1 MLSKLITGAALQD
14 DTKVRDALESST
26 LKEKHNTRIT
36 FEDPEEDMIGEALEG
51 TGRWGKGYREGEG
64 GGRAATRQGLNS
76 RQEMAYIVT
85 GTYRMG
91 AEGKG
96 FN

>member
-1 MLSKLITGAALQD
+1 MCSPSTWIMGAALQV

-26 LKEKHNTRIT
+26 LKERHNTRIT
-36 FEDPEEDMIGEALEG
+36 FEDPEEDMIGEALDASHGKMEKRTG
-51 TGRWGKGYREGEG
+51 TT
-64 GGRAATRQGLNS
+64 AATRRGLNS

-85 GTYRMG
+85 ETYKMG